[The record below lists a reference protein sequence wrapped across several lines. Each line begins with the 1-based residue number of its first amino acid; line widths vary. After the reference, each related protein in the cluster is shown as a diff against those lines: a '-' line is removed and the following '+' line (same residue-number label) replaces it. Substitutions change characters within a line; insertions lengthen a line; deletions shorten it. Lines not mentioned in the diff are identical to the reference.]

1 MLPFLCI
8 GFIISKRYVILVY
21 YDKNIN
27 CDDYLWSNLFSK
39 EDFFGAQ
46 KSETDISLTAGLIS
60 AIYNMTTETQQ
71 QKITE
76 LELEDDRSVFRELP
90 GEKLFV
96 ITVDK
101 RMDNSDAD
109 ELLEDLSDAFMS
121 KYGDSIVE
129 GMILNDFEPVVD
141 EIVNEKIW
149 YNSIDKKLKVWDIIT
164 YLILIFNVIFYPS
177 WLLEAEKI

>member
-1 MLPFLCI
+1 M
-8 GFIISKRYVILVY
+8 SKRYEILVY
-21 YDKNIN
+21 NDKNIN
-27 CDDYLWSNLFSK
+27 CNDYLWSNIFSK

-109 ELLEDLSDAFMS
+109 ELLEDLSDAFMN

-141 EIVNEKIW
+141 EIVNEK
-149 YNSIDKKLKVWDIIT
+149 YGIIQ
-164 YLILIFNVIFYPS
+164 LIKN
-177 WLLEAEKI
+177 